1 MRNIT
6 MNPVESS
13 QLQSA
18 GYDENLQDL
27 YIEFKN
33 GTVYR
38 YYDVPWT
45 TFNQLVKS
53 DSCGSYFAIHI
64 KGHFEYKK
72 LDVSVDNSILKLS
85 N

>member
-1 MRNIT
+1 MKNIT
-6 MNPVESS
+6 MVSVESS

-38 YYDVPWT
+38 YYDVPQT
-45 TFNQLVKS
+45 TFHQLEKA
-53 DSCGSYFAIHI
+53 DSPGSYFAVHI
-64 KGHFEYKK
+64 KGKFEYKK
-72 LDVSVDNSILKLS
+72 LDVVVDNSLLKLS